1 MEHTILEAKQ
11 TPSKTSYVI
20 LCELPTNSVTPY
32 ATWITSDLQ
41 GTTPRFSGHYF
52 RTLPE
57 ARRDFAGRIC

>member
-11 TPSKTSYVI
+11 TPSKTHYVV

-32 ATWITSDLQ
+32 ATWITSDLKD
-41 GTTPRFSGHYF
+41 TSPRFSGHYF

-57 ARRDFAGRIC
+57 ARQDFVGRIC